1 MEVSHK
7 IACIG
12 KMEAQEMHHAMAI
25 HGMATQYIRCVNKLL
40 NIDRNPN
47 LHMTNRAKTCAA
59 VLYVTYC
66 ILEMN

>member
-12 KMEAQEMHHAMAI
+12 NMEAQEMHHAMAI

-47 LHMTNRAKTCAA
+47 MTNRAKTCAA